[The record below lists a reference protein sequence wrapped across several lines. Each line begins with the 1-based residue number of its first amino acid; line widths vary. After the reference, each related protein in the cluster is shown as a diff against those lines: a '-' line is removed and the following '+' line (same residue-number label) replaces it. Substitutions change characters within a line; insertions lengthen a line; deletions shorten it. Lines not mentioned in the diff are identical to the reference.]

1 MGDYVGVQPAS
12 DSTREFAATH
22 TEELSS
28 STLRAASLRVCE
40 YADDADDARSLLLAL
55 GLIGPA
61 DRYLA
66 PTRRSTPPTTRRTT
80 RTSGG
85 RSR

>member
-12 DSTREFAATH
+12 DSTREFAATY
-22 TEELSS
+22 TEELPP

-40 YADDADDARSLLLAL
+40 YADDADDARSLLLTL

-66 PTRRSTPPTTRRTT
+66 PTRHTATATTHRTT